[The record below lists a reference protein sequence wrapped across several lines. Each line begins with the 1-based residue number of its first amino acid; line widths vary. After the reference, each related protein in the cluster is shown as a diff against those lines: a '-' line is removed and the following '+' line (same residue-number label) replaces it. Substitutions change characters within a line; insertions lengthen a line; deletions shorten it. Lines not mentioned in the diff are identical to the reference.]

1 MPILSR
7 ELDTK
12 KTEELKAGASIE
24 SLLAELLTL
33 SPNLPFQLIAV
44 TSLVASDSTKSKK
57 YVKLRDVLEN
67 LMQKTTTKGYAF
79 QMEILVRA
87 KRMGLKIEEVPI
99 VFVDR
104 LFGKSKLGKNEIVIY
119 LKGVAELFFEA

>member
-1 MPILSR
+1 M
-7 ELDTK
+7 E
-12 KTEELKAGASIE
+12 
-24 SLLAELLTL
+24 
-33 SPNLPFQLIAV
+33 
-44 TSLVASDSTKSKK
+44 
-57 YVKLRDVLEN
+57 
-67 LMQKTTTKGYAF
+67 KTTTKGYAF

-87 KRMGLKIEEVPI
+87 KRMGLSIEEVPI